1 MSADPVGNRRNDIG
15 SDDEERIIHL
25 PQSAGENNE
34 EESNGEDEGEGDDG
48 LEAGGR
54 HLGRWC
60 LWSWRGRVMRR
71 CRRRKLPVGR

>member
-1 MSADPVGNRRNDIG
+1 MAADPVGNRRNDIG
-15 SDDEERIIHL
+15 GDDEERIIHL

-54 HLGRWC
+54 HLGRWVFVE
-60 LWSWRGRVMRR
+60 LKRTSYAAMSAT
-71 CRRRKLPVGR
+71 